1 MLKPIYQLRSDT
13 KSEIVINLYKE
24 EIIIYLL
31 KNYKQ
36 IYQWHSNMNAATKK
50 LTNVAG
56 DDVPL
61 DESTQRCRCEKGTGI
76 TFGRT
81 DGWSLWPNQAYH
93 KHLKNF
99 GRSV

>member
-50 LTNVAG
+50 LTNVAC

-61 DESTQRCRCEKGTGI
+61 DESTQRCRCGKGTGI

-81 DGWSLWPNQAYH
+81 DG
-93 KHLKNF
+93 
-99 GRSV
+99 